1 MRASLTLAHR
11 EVLALAWPAGH
22 TPRPRMGTDAI
33 HPNRCLALT
42 RRHDRGGSRLTR
54 IGDGLYTRPRM
65 GTDAIQ
71 PSRCLALT
79 RRHERGGSRLTPISG
94 GRDTRSPMGTD
105 TIHPN
110 RCRALTQ
117 RDERG
122 ERGGSRL
129 TPISAGRDT
138 RSPMGTDAI
147 HPNRCL
153 ALSQPTTRLP
163 DYPTTRLP
171 DYRAPLSRPSRG
183 RPPGAGADRGTID
196 PRGTQPPRIRASSGR
211 PRRPPLPPVQTNM
224 RSDACRPPPRV
235 ACAGMPFRRGARASK
250 EVRPRGLT
258 QRPGGRGRE
267 RVSPSLD

>member
-1 MRASLTLAHR
+1 MGAGVRVRDQTSRARLAHR

-22 TPRPRMGTDAI
+22 TPRSPMGTDAI
-33 HPNRCLALT
+33 HSSRRLALT

-65 GTDAIQ
+65 GTDTIQ

-94 GRDTRSPMGTD
+94 GRY
-105 TIHPN
+105 
-110 RCRALTQ
+110 
-117 RDERG
+117 
-122 ERGGSRL
+122 
-129 TPISAGRDT
+129 T

-153 ALSQPTTRLP
+153 ALSQP
-163 DYPTTRLP
+163 DSPTPRLP
-171 DYRAPLSRPSRG
+171 DYRLPTTEPRDSQPL
-183 RPPGAGADRGTID
+183 GAGADRGTID

>member
-1 MRASLTLAHR
+1 MGAGVRVRDQTSRARLAHR

-22 TPRPRMGTDAI
+22 TPRSPMGTDAI
-33 HPNRCLALT
+33 HSSRRLALT
-42 RRHDRGGSRLTR
+42 RRHDRGGGSRLTR

-65 GTDAIQ
+65 GTDTIQ

-79 RRHERGGSRLTPISG
+79 RRHERGGSRLTRIWA
-94 GRDTRSPMGTD
+94 GRLHSSANGEPTA
-105 TIHPN
+105 IHPN
-110 RCRALTQ
+110 RCR
-117 RDERG
+117 
-122 ERGGSRL
+122 
-129 TPISAGRDT
+129 
-138 RSPMGTDAI
+138 
-147 HPNRCL
+147 

-171 DYRAPLSRPSRG
+171 RAGSRSADRRSG
-183 RPPGAGADRGTID
+183 RPPGAGAERGTID

-211 PRRPPLPPVQTNM
+211 PPRPPLPPVQTNM